1 VIATATA
8 AAEQVL
14 RIVIAFIFPALH
26 NVGVPDANLSNR
38 HHLVNDFNQS
48 HPCFHPRLG
57 CNTGPM
63 SNDQINPLEEQVA
76 HLTRVV
82 DDLSDIIARQ
92 EGELA
97 LLTNRV
103 RMLMER
109 EASREADAGGSVAL
123 GNQRPP
129 HW

>member
-1 VIATATA
+1 MY
-8 AAEQVL
+8 
-14 RIVIAFIFPALH
+14 
-26 NVGVPDANLSNR
+26 DAR
-38 HHLVNDFNQS
+38 
-48 HPCFHPRLG
+48 
-57 CNTGPM
+57 M
-63 SNDQINPLEEQVA
+63 SNDQINPMEEQIA

-97 LLTNRV
+97 LLNNRV

-109 EASREADAGGSVAL
+109 EATREADASGGVTL
-123 GNQRPP
+123 GDQRPP